1 MNVLYIITIIILL
14 GGIAY
19 LFWRQNK
26 KSGSKPDAFLMLQN
40 QLNELRNVLDNKLGA
55 SAKDMQESVKTQFR
69 ESQKLIKDITEQ
81 LVEVKKTNEQV
92 FSMTDQLKNLEQ
104 VLKNQKQRGSL
115 GEAGLELIL
124 SNILPPTAYRMQ
136 YQFAD
141 GSIVDAAILTK
152 DGIIPVDAKF
162 SLDNYTRIVNE
173 NNEERR
179 LELEKAFKND
189 LKRRIDET
197 AKYIKPNEGT
207 TTFAFMY
214 IPAEAIY
221 YDLLVNEVGAVTVN
235 TRTLVEYAQKDKKVI
250 IISPNTFTAYLQLVL
265 QGLRSAEIANF
276 CVCAFS
282 KTVAPRRFAILYRGP
297 VFIV

>member
-173 NNEERR
+173 NNVERR
-179 LELEKAFKND
+179 LELEKAFKNN
-189 LKRRIDET
+189 LKN
-197 AKYIKPNEGT
+197 K
-207 TTFAFMY
+207 
-214 IPAEAIY
+214 IY
-221 YDLLVNEVGAVTVN
+221 
-235 TRTLVEYAQKDKKVI
+235 
-250 IISPNTFTAYLQLVL
+250 
-265 QGLRSAEIANF
+265 
-276 CVCAFS
+276 
-282 KTVAPRRFAILYRGP
+282 
-297 VFIV
+297 